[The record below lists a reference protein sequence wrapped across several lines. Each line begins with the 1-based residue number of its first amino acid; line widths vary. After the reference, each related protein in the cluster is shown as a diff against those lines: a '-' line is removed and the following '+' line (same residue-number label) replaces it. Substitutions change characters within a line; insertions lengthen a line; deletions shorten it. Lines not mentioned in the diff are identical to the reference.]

1 MAVTRLSPPTAIFN
15 LITPLLVF
23 LNHQA
28 YGLFHWEVAIGVM
41 GIAGI
46 AALCS
51 VRMMFGGFVGQ
62 NFILFSLI
70 MFFINIQ
77 YRSIEQF
84 TFGGILV
91 ILGILL
97 LVLKEKI
104 LPIATAIF
112 GTFFL
117 VTFV

>member
-1 MAVTRLSPPTAIFN
+1 
-15 LITPLLVF
+15 
-23 LNHQA
+23 
-28 YGLFHWEVAIGVM
+28 M

-51 VRMMFGGFVGQ
+51 VGMMFGGFVVQ

-70 MFFINIQ
+70 MFFVNIQ
-77 YRSIEQF
+77 YRSIGEF
-84 TFGGILV
+84 WFAGILV

-104 LPIATAIF
+104 LPLAMAIF
-112 GTFFL
+112 ATFFL
-117 VTFV
+117 VTFVQFGFSQDVQAVDPRKKLFRDSDFI